1 MVAKFTEELTALKA
15 AWNTATYS
23 RNTADEYKGVTL
35 SITAE
40 IMIDIDSYAKFSLRA
55 PMAAHFGINSI
66 DIPAAATLWIP
77 SGKGGTTPD
86 PNNELLAINTDF
98 AWESIHKRRSAG
110 RSIKFKLPS
119 PITKSKTDRTIHD
132 DAGSSPRADGK
143 AIKIQWI
150 KQSFPQIASKDYIA
164 AFVVEN
170 CSIRPL
176 EVRVGSKRAFIKQSD
191 TTLPKP
197 SELKPAAKQIEG
209 RRGRKSGT

>member
-23 RNTADEYKGVTL
+23 RNTADQYKGVTL

-40 IMIDIDSYAKFSLRA
+40 IMIDTDSYANFSLRA
-55 PMAAHFGINSI
+55 PTAAHFGINSI
-66 DIPAAATLWIP
+66 DIPGTATLWIP

-86 PNNELLAINTDF
+86 PSNELLAINTDF
-98 AWESIHKRRSAG
+98 AWESVHKRRSTG
-110 RSIKFKLPS
+110 RMIKFKLPS
-119 PITKSKTDRTIHD
+119 PILKSRTDRTVVD

-143 AIKIQWI
+143 AMNIRWIQ
-150 KQSFPQIASKDYIA
+150 QSFPQIASKDYIA
-164 AFVVEN
+164 AFVIEN

-176 EVRVGSKRAFIKQSD
+176 EVRVGAKRAFIKQAD

-197 SELKPAAKQIEG
+197 SELKPSAKQVEG

>member
-1 MVAKFTEELTALKA
+1 MVAKFTEELLAMKA

-40 IMIDIDSYAKFSLRA
+40 IMIDADSYSNFSLRA
-55 PMAAHFGINSI
+55 PTAAHFGINSI
-66 DIPAAATLWIP
+66 DIPGTATLWIP

-86 PNNELLAINTDF
+86 PNNEQLAINTDF
-98 AWESIHKRRSAG
+98 AWESVHKRRSTGKTA
-110 RSIKFKLPS
+110 KLKLPS
-119 PITKSKTDRTIHD
+119 PILKAKSDRTVYD

-143 AIKIQWI
+143 NIKINWI

-176 EVRVGSKRAFIKQSD
+176 EIRVGAKRAFIKQSD

-197 SELKPAAKQIEG
+197 SELKPASKQIEG
-209 RRGRKSGT
+209 RRGRKSGV